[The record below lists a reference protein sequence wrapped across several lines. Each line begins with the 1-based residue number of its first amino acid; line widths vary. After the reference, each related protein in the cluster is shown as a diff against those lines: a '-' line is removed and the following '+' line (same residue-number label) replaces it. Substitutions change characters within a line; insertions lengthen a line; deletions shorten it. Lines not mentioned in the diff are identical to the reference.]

1 MWMYVCTQSRN
12 IEHECVCTVDILIAL
27 FCFFS
32 SKEKARIVLHNMM
45 NAPVGTIFACDTE
58 VSDIDLKTQ
67 GECCTTVCAKK
78 VILQ

>member
-1 MWMYVCTQSRN
+1 MCMHCRYTNRA
-12 IEHECVCTVDILIAL
+12 ILL
-27 FCFFS
+27 VFS
-32 SKEKARIVLHNMM
+32 SKERARIVLHNMM
-45 NAPVGTIFACDTE
+45 NAPAGTIFACDTE